1 MLRRVLA
8 CVLLAASCLAAA
20 GCASGNRTLDHEV
33 TVTGLIMK
41 VPSSWEEQTSAEDAV
56 RFAPA
61 DDGDDAIVVSYEEGY
76 QAGVD
81 AYRYMLDRRHE
92 DEEQGIDREWSVARE
107 MRLNEWTC
115 NVYDVKE
122 SSATDGEDVTYQRA
136 VIYGPT
142 ATYEIDV
149 YGDALTMDLLLKT
162 VGFE

>member
-1 MLRRVLA
+1 
-8 CVLLAASCLAAA
+8 
-20 GCASGNRTLDHEV
+20 
-33 TVTGLIMK
+33 
-41 VPSSWEEQTSAEDAV
+41 
-56 RFAPA
+56 
-61 DDGDDAIVVSYEEGY
+61 
-76 QAGVD
+76 
-81 AYRYMLDRRHE
+81 
-92 DEEQGIDREWSVARE
+92 